1 MKGRG
6 NMTTISERPNVV
18 TPADWVPG
26 PKQGDWTYDH
36 YAALPDDG
44 QRYEIVDGVLF
55 LMTAAPNTW
64 HQKVAGRIFRYLSTY
79 VEDTALGQVFIA
91 PVDVKLTPKTVVQP
105 DVVVVLKAG
114 FEKITFS
121 YIEGAPD
128 LVVEV
133 SSPKTVGHDRAE
145 KQFAYARAGVSEYW
159 FVDPLAH
166 TVEVLVLE
174 GKAYKSL
181 GVFSEENTLLSLAVP
196 SIEEVSVAKF
206 FV

>member
-1 MKGRG
+1 
-6 NMTTISERPNVV
+6 MTTISERPNVV

-26 PKQGDWTYDH
+26 PKQGNWTYDH

-55 LMTAAPNTW
+55 LMTAAPNIL
-64 HQKVAGRIFRYLSTY
+64 HQKAVFGIASYLRTY
-79 VEDTALGQVFIA
+79 VKDTDLGEVFIA
-91 PVDVKLTPKTVVQP
+91 PIDVKLTAETVVQP

-121 YIEGAPD
+121 CIEGTPD

-133 SSPKTVGHDRAE
+133 SSPRTVGHDRTE

-166 TVEVLVLE
+166 TVEVLVVE

-181 GVFSEENTLLSLAVP
+181 GVFSEENTLPSLIVP
-196 SIEEVSVAKF
+196 TIEEVSVAKF